1 MMPVT
6 IKDVAK
12 DTKLAVST
20 ISKYMNGGNVRPEN
34 KLIIEEAVQRLGYR
48 PNHLARGLRNSRSY
62 IIGLLIP
69 SLIGAHSGKM
79 VAALEAQ
86 MRKSDCF
93 LTICC
98 YQDSVELAK
107 EYVDFL
113 VEKGVDGIIVSPI
126 QTKENYLKSANDAG
140 IPVVILEDTYGNE
153 KCDVVQVDC
162 ASASYELVE
171 CLIKKGHKRIA
182 IIKGIEGM
190 TTSRERLNGYLRVME
205 DYELPVNEEYLI
217 SGAYDYQSGY
227 EGVQKL
233 WQLENKP
240 TALFIT
246 NYHMS
251 VGALVAVR
259 HLNIQI
265 PEELSIVVFDDMELS
280 TITNCRM
287 TAVRQPME
295 EIMEQA
301 CEFIERRLSGDF
313 RNYPEKKRIKA
324 KIIYRN
330 SVVQKDDYNE

>member
-1 MMPVT
+1 MAVT
-6 IKDVAK
+6 IKDVAR

-20 ISKYMNGGNVRPEN
+20 ISKYMNGGNVLPEN
-34 KLIIEEAVQRLGYR
+34 RIIIEEAVRRLGYR
-48 PNHLARGLRNSRSY
+48 PNQLARGLRNSRSY

-79 VAALEAQ
+79 VASLEAE
-86 MRKSDCF
+86 MLRRNCF

-126 QTKENYLKSANDAG
+126 QTKENYLKTATDAG
-140 IPVVILEDTYGNE
+140 VPVVILEDTYGIE

-171 CLIKKGHKRIA
+171 SLIKKGHKRIA

-233 WQLENKP
+233 MALENKP

-251 VGALVAVR
+251 VGALVAVK
-259 HLNIQI
+259 HLDIRI
-265 PEELSIVVFDDMELS
+265 PDELSIVVFDDMELS

-301 CEFIERRLSGDF
+301 CEFIERRISGDY
-313 RNYPEKKRIKA
+313 RGYPEKKRIKA

-330 SVVQKDDYNE
+330 SVVWKEDYS

>member
-1 MMPVT
+1 MPVT

-34 KLIIEEAVQRLGYR
+34 KVVIEEAVKRLGYR

-86 MRKSDCF
+86 MRKTDCF

-126 QTKENYLKSANDAG
+126 QTKENYLKSANDAR
-140 IPVVILEDTYGNE
+140 IPVVILEDTYGIEN
-153 KCDVVQVDC
+153 CDVVQVDC

-171 CLIKKGHKRIA
+171 CLIKKGHKHIA

-205 DYELPVNEEYLI
+205 DYELPINQEYLI

-233 WQLENKP
+233 WRLEKKP

-251 VGALVAVR
+251 VGAMVAVR
-259 HLNIQI
+259 HLNIHI
-265 PEELSIVVFDDMELS
+265 PEDLSIVAFDDMELS
-280 TITNCRM
+280 TITNCRI
-287 TAVRQPME
+287 TAVRQPMD

-301 CEFIERRLSGDF
+301 CEFIERRLNGDF
-313 RNYPEKKRIKA
+313 RSYPDKKRIKA
-324 KIIYRN
+324 QIIYRT
-330 SVVQKDDYNE
+330 SVAQKDDFDE